1 LYTFTLHL
9 SPPTLS
15 AAKLHLRCLLYGAFT
30 YLLLGCGKYPHDP
43 ITLFSIRRPSD
54 DEVQEAEYHPLS
66 EALFAPEYTSSRP
79 LPPGRR
85 RDASCPPAFLVFVPL
100 VLFVCEQQKTA
111 HRQMHEVDWP
121 IRQAKLKR
129 LSVTWACH
137 EPQS

>member
-30 YLLLGCGKYPHDP
+30 YLLLGCEKYPHDP
-43 ITLFSIRRPSD
+43 ITLFSIRRLKD
-54 DEVQEAEYHPLS
+54 DEEQVTEYHPLFEVFLAS
-66 EALFAPEYTSSRP
+66 EQTLP
-79 LPPGRR
+79 LTPPPWPAARR
-85 RDASCPPAFLVFVPL
+85 KLPAGFFSFVPL
-100 VLFVCEQQKTA
+100 VLCVCEQQKTA
-111 HRQMHEVDWP
+111 HRKIHEVDWP